1 LIDNERLQEYIFDLE
16 QKVVGIDLEV
26 EKRLKENTK
35 LIDDFKINKI
45 NANNK

>member
-1 LIDNERLQEYIFDLE
+1 MIDNERLQEYIFDLE

-45 NANNK
+45 NVNNK

>member
-45 NANNK
+45 NVNNK